1 VAFRVGDLPL
11 SARCSL
17 LTVAA
22 HCSHILTS
30 AVPLPMLD
38 IVAR

>member
-1 VAFRVGDLPL
+1 MAFRVGDLPL
-11 SARCSL
+11 SARCL
-17 LTVAA
+17 LLAA
-22 HCSHILTS
+22 HHRCSHILTS